1 MVSKV
6 TRMPLHLTGNQKEP
20 RFRNKGYGDK
30 DLAEMRQLLSVFF
43 FCRLLPMIDGV
54 YELRAHG
61 EKSEGSKPELLR
73 TLESPICKA
82 GH

>member
-30 DLAEMRQLLSVFF
+30 DLAEMR
-43 FCRLLPMIDGV
+43 
-54 YELRAHG
+54 
-61 EKSEGSKPELLR
+61 KPSLCVLF
-73 TLESPICKA
+73 L
-82 GH
+82 